1 MFKNIIDD
9 LKNQDIEVDLAQS
22 NLILQM
28 IDALPKEKSFIQKL
42 KKNKTQKMGF
52 YIWGEVGRGKTV
64 ITKCFLNHLNY
75 EWYFLYA
82 ERNCSFYKLM
92 KFHFQVDMQALL
104 FLKHNNAHPFSF
116 EKFDEK
122 HHY

>member
-42 KKNKTQKMGF
+42 KKNF
-52 YIWGEVGRGKTV
+52 I
-64 ITKCFLNHLNY
+64 
-75 EWYFLYA
+75 
-82 ERNCSFYKLM
+82 
-92 KFHFQVDMQALL
+92 
-104 FLKHNNAHPFSF
+104 
-116 EKFDEK
+116 
-122 HHY
+122 